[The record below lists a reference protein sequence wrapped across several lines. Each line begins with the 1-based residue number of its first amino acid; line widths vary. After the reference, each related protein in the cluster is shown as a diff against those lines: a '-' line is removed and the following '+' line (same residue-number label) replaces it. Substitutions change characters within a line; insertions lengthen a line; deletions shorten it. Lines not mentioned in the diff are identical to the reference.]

1 MKRVT
6 IQLVDDVDGLII
18 DEGAGRTLTF
28 AFDGDSYELDLSDGN
43 IDQFRLA
50 IEPYLSAARRVAVK
64 GSRGSRASSAKLDPS
79 ELQAIREWAEAH
91 GIHVAP
97 RGRIAA
103 SVREKYEAAQK
114 A

>member
-6 IQLVDDVDGLII
+6 VQLVDDVDGSII
-18 DEGAGRTLTF
+18 DEGAGSTLAF
-28 AFDGDSYELDLSDGN
+28 AFDGDSYELDLSDDN

-50 IEPYLSAARRVAVK
+50 IEPYLNAARRVAAK
-64 GSRGSRASSAKLDPS
+64 SPRGSRASPTKSDPS
-79 ELQAIREWAEAH
+79 ELQAIRDWAEAQ